1 MLLFSGPLQR
11 NTNNRS
17 NSLCAAFLILV
28 FCCFNANSIAF
39 STKNARTKHHI
50 VTKKKSGRKSSVQS
64 EKKYSVQH
72 SKTKLQTL
80 HEEIAKA
87 KQKVQ
92 RLNVKE
98 QTTISTLQETQKK
111 KVIISQKVGKLAG
124 EVSKIQD
131 TLSVIQKT
139 ESSLKEKLLAT
150 KSEYAN
156 LAKIYMN
163 LSKQHISGAQSS
175 NDILPGTTSPSSGIL
190 QRLPSYMQLLHKK
203 LTAYLTEISK
213 VQGALS
219 YQQAQLSQ
227 YSSLQEKILKEK
239 EKEQQFLQKTMNAQK
254 LTLSQVRLDKAMVL
268 KELEKKQKSAQQIA
282 GMISSLVHQ
291 ESKKQDSYVKNNT
304 SEQRKDK
311 STKEIAEKKNRAIPE
326 KVSNSV
332 IQKDIAIKNDV
343 HETDMHFSG
352 IFKWPTNA
360 RKILRSFGQYRN
372 SVTNTVMDNP
382 GLDIACSEGSSAL
395 CAASGK
401 VSLVHWLPGYNSM
414 VIVDHGNSY
423 RSVYANLSNSLVKKG
438 QMISTGSV
446 IGKTTQSVDG
456 EFLHFEL
463 WKGKNRLN
471 PLSYCR

>member
-1 MLLFSGPLQR
+1 MR
-11 NTNNRS
+11 
-17 NSLCAAFLILV
+17 AAFMFLI
-28 FCCFNANSIAF
+28 FCCFSIHTTAF
-39 STKNARTKHHI
+39 TKKYARTKNHI
-50 VTKKKSGRKSSVQS
+50 VTKKKSGRKSTVLS
-64 EKKYSVQH
+64 KRKYSVQH

-87 KQKVQ
+87 QQKVY
-92 RLNVKE
+92 RLNAKE
-98 QTTISTLQETQKK
+98 QSTISTLQETQKK

-131 TLSVIQKT
+131 TLTVIQRT

-150 KSEYAN
+150 KNEYAN
-156 LAKIYMN
+156 LAKIYVN
-163 LSKQHISGAQSS
+163 LSKQQVSGAQSS
-175 NDILPGTTSPSSGIL
+175 NDLLPGSTGPSSGIL

-203 LTAYLTEISK
+203 LTAYLTEITK

-227 YSSLQEKILKEK
+227 YSSLQEKILLEK

-254 LTLSQVRLDKAMVL
+254 LTLSQVRLDKALVL

-282 GMISSLVHQ
+282 GMILSLVHQ
-291 ESKKQDSYVKNNT
+291 ESKKQDEHIKNKT
-304 SEQRKDK
+304 RELRKDISIHGK
-311 STKEIAEKKNRAIPE
+311 GEKKNIPISDN
-326 KVSNSV
+326 VSKS
-332 IQKDIAIKNDV
+332 ITQKEIIKNDIQ
-343 HETDMHFSG
+343 ESDMQFSG

-372 SVTNTVMDNP
+372 SVTNTIMDNP
-382 GLDIACSEGSSAL
+382 GLDIACSEGSSAF

-438 QMISTGSV
+438 QIISAGFV

>member
-1 MLLFSGPLQR
+1 MR
-11 NTNNRS
+11 
-17 NSLCAAFLILV
+17 AAFMFLI
-28 FCCFNANSIAF
+28 FCCFSIHTTAF
-39 STKNARTKHHI
+39 TKKNARTKNHI
-50 VTKKKSGRKSSVQS
+50 VTKKKSGRKSTVLS
-64 EKKYSVQH
+64 KRKYSVQH

-87 KQKVQ
+87 QQKVY
-92 RLNVKE
+92 RLNAKE
-98 QTTISTLQETQKK
+98 QSTISTLQETQKK

-131 TLSVIQKT
+131 TLTVIQRT

-150 KSEYAN
+150 KNEYAN
-156 LAKIYMN
+156 LAKIYVN
-163 LSKQHISGAQSS
+163 LSKQQVSGAQSS
-175 NDILPGTTSPSSGIL
+175 NDLLPGSTGPSSGIL

-239 EKEQQFLQKTMNAQK
+239 EKEQQFLQKTMNTQK
-254 LTLSQVRLDKAMVL
+254 LTLSQVRLDKALVL

-282 GMISSLVHQ
+282 GMILSLVHQ
-291 ESKKQDSYVKNNT
+291 ESKKQDEHIKNKT
-304 SEQRKDK
+304 RELRKDISIHGK
-311 STKEIAEKKNRAIPE
+311 GEKKNIPISE
-326 KVSNSV
+326 NASKS
-332 IQKDIAIKNDV
+332 ITQKEIIKNDIQ
-343 HETDMHFSG
+343 ESDMQFSG

-372 SVTNTVMDNP
+372 SVTNTIMDNP
-382 GLDIACSEGSSAL
+382 GLDIACSEGSSAF

-438 QMISTGSV
+438 QIISAGFV

>member
-1 MLLFSGPLQR
+1 MR
-11 NTNNRS
+11 
-17 NSLCAAFLILV
+17 AAFMFLI
-28 FCCFNANSIAF
+28 FCCFSIHTTAF
-39 STKNARTKHHI
+39 TKKYARTKNHI
-50 VTKKKSGRKSSVQS
+50 VTKKKSGRKSTVLS
-64 EKKYSVQH
+64 KTKYSVQH

-87 KQKVQ
+87 QQKVY
-92 RLNVKE
+92 RLNAKE
-98 QTTISTLQETQKK
+98 QSTISTLQETQKK

-131 TLSVIQKT
+131 TLTVIQRT

-150 KSEYAN
+150 KNEYAN
-156 LAKIYMN
+156 LAKIYVN
-163 LSKQHISGAQSS
+163 LSKQQVSGAQSS
-175 NDILPGTTSPSSGIL
+175 NDLLPGSTGPSSGIL

-203 LTAYLTEISK
+203 LTAYLTEITK

-227 YSSLQEKILKEK
+227 YSSLQEKILLEK

-254 LTLSQVRLDKAMVL
+254 LTLSQVRLDKALVL

-282 GMISSLVHQ
+282 GMILSLVHQ
-291 ESKKQDSYVKNNT
+291 ESKKQDEHIKNKT
-304 SEQRKDK
+304 RELRKDISIHGK
-311 STKEIAEKKNRAIPE
+311 GEKKNIPISDN
-326 KVSNSV
+326 VSKS
-332 IQKDIAIKNDV
+332 ITQKEIIKNDIQ
-343 HETDMHFSG
+343 ESDMQFSG

-372 SVTNTVMDNP
+372 SVTNTIMDNP
-382 GLDIACSEGSSAL
+382 GLDIACSEGSSAF

-438 QMISTGSV
+438 QIISTGFV

>member
-1 MLLFSGPLQR
+1 
-11 NTNNRS
+11 
-17 NSLCAAFLILV
+17 
-28 FCCFNANSIAF
+28 
-39 STKNARTKHHI
+39 
-50 VTKKKSGRKSSVQS
+50 
-64 EKKYSVQH
+64 
-72 SKTKLQTL
+72 
-80 HEEIAKA
+80 
-87 KQKVQ
+87 
-92 RLNVKE
+92 
-98 QTTISTLQETQKK
+98 
-111 KVIISQKVGKLAG
+111 
-124 EVSKIQD
+124 
-131 TLSVIQKT
+131 
-139 ESSLKEKLLAT
+139 
-150 KSEYAN
+150 
-156 LAKIYMN
+156 
-163 LSKQHISGAQSS
+163 
-175 NDILPGTTSPSSGIL
+175 
-190 QRLPSYMQLLHKK
+190 MQLLHKK
-203 LTAYLTEISK
+203 LTTYLTEISK

-254 LTLSQVRLDKAMVL
+254 LTLSQVRLDKALVL

-291 ESKKQDSYVKNNT
+291 ESKKKDEHVKNKNI
-304 SEQRKDK
+304 ELRKDI
-311 STKEIAEKKNRAIPE
+311 SIPE
-326 KVSNSV
+326 KGEKKSISKKVSKS
-332 IQKDIAIKNDV
+332 IAQKEIIKNDI
-343 HETDMHFSG
+343 HESDIQFSG

-372 SVTNTVMDNP
+372 SVTNTIMDNP
-382 GLDIACSEGSSAL
+382 GLDIACSEGSSAF
-395 CAASGK
+395 CSASGK

-438 QMISTGSV
+438 QIISAGSV

>member
-1 MLLFSGPLQR
+1 MR
-11 NTNNRS
+11 
-17 NSLCAAFLILV
+17 AAFMFLI
-28 FCCFNANSIAF
+28 FCCFSIHTTAF
-39 STKNARTKHHI
+39 TKKNARTKNHI
-50 VTKKKSGRKSSVQS
+50 VTKKKSGRKSTVLS
-64 EKKYSVQH
+64 KRKYSVQH

-87 KQKVQ
+87 QQKVY
-92 RLNVKE
+92 RLNAKE
-98 QTTISTLQETQKK
+98 QSTISTLQETQKK

-131 TLSVIQKT
+131 TLTVIQRT

-150 KSEYAN
+150 KNEYAN
-156 LAKIYMN
+156 LAKIYVN
-163 LSKQHISGAQSS
+163 LSKQQVSGAQSS
-175 NDILPGTTSPSSGIL
+175 NDLLPGSTGPSSGIL

-203 LTAYLTEISK
+203 LTAYLTEITK

-239 EKEQQFLQKTMNAQK
+239 EKEQQFLQKTMNTQK
-254 LTLSQVRLDKAMVL
+254 LTLSQVRLDKASVL

-282 GMISSLVHQ
+282 GMILSLVHQ
-291 ESKKQDSYVKNNT
+291 ESKKQDEHMKNKT
-304 SEQRKDK
+304 RELRKDISIHGK
-311 STKEIAEKKNRAIPE
+311 GEKKNIPISE
-326 KVSNSV
+326 NVSKS
-332 IQKDIAIKNDV
+332 ITQKEIIKNDIQ
-343 HETDMHFSG
+343 ESDMQFSG

-372 SVTNTVMDNP
+372 SVTNTIMDNP
-382 GLDIACSEGSSAL
+382 GLDIACSEGSSAF

-438 QMISTGSV
+438 QIISAGFV

>member
-1 MLLFSGPLQR
+1 MR
-11 NTNNRS
+11 
-17 NSLCAAFLILV
+17 AAFMFLI
-28 FCCFNANSIAF
+28 FCCFSIHTTAF
-39 STKNARTKHHI
+39 TKKNARTKNHI
-50 VTKKKSGRKSSVQS
+50 VTKKKSGRKSTVLS
-64 EKKYSVQH
+64 KRKYSVQH

-87 KQKVQ
+87 QQKVY
-92 RLNVKE
+92 RLNAKE
-98 QTTISTLQETQKK
+98 QSTISTLQETQKK

-131 TLSVIQKT
+131 TLTVIQRT

-150 KSEYAN
+150 KNEYAN
-156 LAKIYMN
+156 LAKIYVN
-163 LSKQHISGAQSS
+163 LSKQQVSGAQSS
-175 NDILPGTTSPSSGIL
+175 NDLLPGSTGPSSGIL

-203 LTAYLTEISK
+203 LTAYLTEITK

-227 YSSLQEKILKEK
+227 YSSLQEKILLEK

-254 LTLSQVRLDKAMVL
+254 LTLSQVRLDKALVL

-282 GMISSLVHQ
+282 GMILSLVHQ
-291 ESKKQDSYVKNNT
+291 ESKKQDEHIKNKT
-304 SEQRKDK
+304 RELRKDISIHGK
-311 STKEIAEKKNRAIPE
+311 GEKKNIPISDN
-326 KVSNSV
+326 VSKS
-332 IQKDIAIKNDV
+332 ITQKEIIKNDIQ
-343 HETDMHFSG
+343 ESDMQFSG

-372 SVTNTVMDNP
+372 SVTNTIMDNP
-382 GLDIACSEGSSAL
+382 GLDIACSEGSSAF

-438 QMISTGSV
+438 QIISTGFV

>member
-1 MLLFSGPLQR
+1 VLSK
-11 NTNNRS
+11 T
-17 NSLCAAFLILV
+17 
-28 FCCFNANSIAF
+28 
-39 STKNARTKHHI
+39 
-50 VTKKKSGRKSSVQS
+50 
-64 EKKYSVQH
+64 KYSVQH

-80 HEEIAKA
+80 HQEIAKA
-87 KQKVQ
+87 QQKVY
-92 RLNVKE
+92 RLNAKE
-98 QTTISTLQETQKK
+98 QSTISTLQETQKK

-131 TLSVIQKT
+131 TLTVIQRT

-150 KSEYAN
+150 KTEYAN
-156 LAKIYMN
+156 LAKIYVN
-163 LSKQHISGAQSS
+163 LSKQHVSGAQSS
-175 NDILPGTTSPSSGIL
+175 NDLLPGSTGPSSGIL

-203 LTAYLTEISK
+203 LTTYLTEISK

-254 LTLSQVRLDKAMVL
+254 LTLSQVRLDKALVL

-291 ESKKQDSYVKNNT
+291 ESKKKDEHVKNKNI
-304 SEQRKDK
+304 ELRKDI
-311 STKEIAEKKNRAIPE
+311 SIPE
-326 KVSNSV
+326 KGEKKSISKKVSKS
-332 IQKDIAIKNDV
+332 IAQKEIIKNDI
-343 HETDMHFSG
+343 HESDIQFSG

-372 SVTNTVMDNP
+372 SVTNTIMDNP
-382 GLDIACSEGSSAL
+382 GLDIACSEGSSAF
-395 CAASGK
+395 CSASGK

-438 QMISTGSV
+438 QIISAGSV

>member
-1 MLLFSGPLQR
+1 MR
-11 NTNNRS
+11 
-17 NSLCAAFLILV
+17 AAFILLV
-28 FCCFNANSIAF
+28 FCCFSTSTTAF
-39 STKNARTKHHI
+39 TKKHARTKNHI
-50 VTKKKSGRKSSVQS
+50 VTKKKSGRKSTVLS
-64 EKKYSVQH
+64 KTKYSVQH

-80 HEEIAKA
+80 HQEIAKA
-87 KQKVQ
+87 QQKVY
-92 RLNVKE
+92 RLNAKE
-98 QTTISTLQETQKK
+98 QSTISTLQETQKK

-131 TLSVIQKT
+131 TLTVIQRT

-150 KSEYAN
+150 KTEYAN
-156 LAKIYMN
+156 LAKIYVN
-163 LSKQHISGAQSS
+163 LSKQHVSGAQSS
-175 NDILPGTTSPSSGIL
+175 NDLLPGSTGPSSGIL

-203 LTAYLTEISK
+203 LTTYLTEISK

-254 LTLSQVRLDKAMVL
+254 LTLSQVRLDKALVL

-291 ESKKQDSYVKNNT
+291 ESKKQDEHVKNKNI
-304 SEQRKDK
+304 ELRKDL
-311 STKEIAEKKNRAIPE
+311 SIPE
-326 KVSNSV
+326 KGEKKSISEKVSKS
-332 IQKDIAIKNDV
+332 IAKKEIIKNDI
-343 HETDMHFSG
+343 HESDIQFSG

-372 SVTNTVMDNP
+372 SVTNTIMDNP
-382 GLDIACSEGSSAL
+382 GLDIACSEGSSAF
-395 CAASGK
+395 CSASGK

-438 QMISTGSV
+438 QIISAGSV

>member
-1 MLLFSGPLQR
+1 
-11 NTNNRS
+11 
-17 NSLCAAFLILV
+17 
-28 FCCFNANSIAF
+28 
-39 STKNARTKHHI
+39 
-50 VTKKKSGRKSSVQS
+50 VTKKKSGRKSTVLS
-64 EKKYSVQH
+64 KTKYSVQH

-87 KQKVQ
+87 QQKVS
-92 RLNVKE
+92 RLNAKE
-98 QTTISTLQETQKK
+98 QSTISTLQETQKK
-111 KVIISQKVGKLAG
+111 KVIISEKVGKLAG

-131 TLSVIQKT
+131 TLTVIQRT

-150 KSEYAN
+150 KTEYAN
-156 LAKIYMN
+156 LAKIYVN
-163 LSKQHISGAQSS
+163 LSKQHVSGAQSS
-175 NDILPGTTSPSSGIL
+175 NDLLPGSTGPSSGIL

-254 LTLSQVRLDKAMVL
+254 LTLSQVRLDKALVL

-282 GMISSLVHQ
+282 GMISTLVHQ
-291 ESKKQDSYVKNNT
+291 ESKKQDEQMKNKT
-304 SEQRKDK
+304 RQLR
-311 STKEIAEKKNRAIPE
+311 KEISIHENGEKKSISISKKASKSIA
-326 KVSNSV
+326 
-332 IQKDIAIKNDV
+332 QKEIIKNDIQ
-343 HETDMHFSG
+343 ESDMHFSG

-372 SVTNTVMDNP
+372 SVTNTIMDNP
-382 GLDIACSEGSSAL
+382 GLDIACSEGSSAF

-438 QMISTGSV
+438 QIISAGFV

>member
-1 MLLFSGPLQR
+1 MR
-11 NTNNRS
+11 
-17 NSLCAAFLILV
+17 AAFMFLI
-28 FCCFNANSIAF
+28 FCCFSIHTTAF
-39 STKNARTKHHI
+39 TKKNARTKNHI
-50 VTKKKSGRKSSVQS
+50 VTKKKSGRKSTVLS
-64 EKKYSVQH
+64 KRKYSVQH

-87 KQKVQ
+87 QQKVY
-92 RLNVKE
+92 RLNAKE
-98 QTTISTLQETQKK
+98 QSTISTLQETQKK

-131 TLSVIQKT
+131 TLTVIQRT

-150 KSEYAN
+150 KNEYAN
-156 LAKIYMN
+156 LAKIYVN
-163 LSKQHISGAQSS
+163 LSKQQVSGAQSS
-175 NDILPGTTSPSSGIL
+175 NDLLPGSTGPSSGIL

-203 LTAYLTEISK
+203 LTAYLTEITK

-227 YSSLQEKILKEK
+227 YSSLQEKILLEK

-254 LTLSQVRLDKAMVL
+254 LTLSQVRLDKALVL

-282 GMISSLVHQ
+282 GMILSLVHQ
-291 ESKKQDSYVKNNT
+291 ESKKQDEHIKNKT
-304 SEQRKDK
+304 RELRKDISIHGK
-311 STKEIAEKKNRAIPE
+311 GEKKNIPISDN
-326 KVSNSV
+326 VSKS
-332 IQKDIAIKNDV
+332 ITQKEIIKNDIQ
-343 HETDMHFSG
+343 ESDMQFSG

-372 SVTNTVMDNP
+372 SVTNTIMDNP
-382 GLDIACSEGSSAL
+382 GLDIACSEGSSAF

-414 VIVDHGNSY
+414 VIIDHGNSY

-438 QMISTGSV
+438 QIISAGFV

>member
-1 MLLFSGPLQR
+1 MR
-11 NTNNRS
+11 
-17 NSLCAAFLILV
+17 AAFILLV
-28 FCCFNANSIAF
+28 FCCFSTSTTAF
-39 STKNARTKHHI
+39 TKKHARTKNHI
-50 VTKKKSGRKSSVQS
+50 VTKKKSGRKSTVLS
-64 EKKYSVQH
+64 KTKYSVQH

-80 HEEIAKA
+80 HQEIAKA
-87 KQKVQ
+87 QQKVY
-92 RLNVKE
+92 RLNAKE
-98 QTTISTLQETQKK
+98 QSTISTLQETQKK

-131 TLSVIQKT
+131 TLTVIQRT

-150 KSEYAN
+150 KTEYAN
-156 LAKIYMN
+156 LAKIYVN
-163 LSKQHISGAQSS
+163 LSKQHVSGAQSS
-175 NDILPGTTSPSSGIL
+175 NDLLPGSTGPSSGIL

-203 LTAYLTEISK
+203 LKTYLTEISK

-254 LTLSQVRLDKAMVL
+254 LTLSQVRLDKALVL

-291 ESKKQDSYVKNNT
+291 ESKKQDEHVKNKNI
-304 SEQRKDK
+304 ELRKDL
-311 STKEIAEKKNRAIPE
+311 SIPE
-326 KVSNSV
+326 KGEKKSISEKVSKS
-332 IQKDIAIKNDV
+332 IAQKEIIKNDI
-343 HETDMHFSG
+343 HESDIQFSG

-372 SVTNTVMDNP
+372 SVTNTIMDNP
-382 GLDIACSEGSSAL
+382 GLDIACSEGSSAF
-395 CAASGK
+395 CSASGK

-438 QMISTGSV
+438 QIISAGSV

>member
-1 MLLFSGPLQR
+1 MR
-11 NTNNRS
+11 
-17 NSLCAAFLILV
+17 AAFVLLV
-28 FCCFNANSIAF
+28 FCFISTSTTAF
-39 STKNARTKHHI
+39 TKKHARTKNHI
-50 VTKKKSGRKSSVQS
+50 VTKKKSGRKSTVLS
-64 EKKYSVQH
+64 KTKYSVQH

-80 HEEIAKA
+80 HQEIAKA
-87 KQKVQ
+87 QQKVY
-92 RLNVKE
+92 RLNAKE
-98 QTTISTLQETQKK
+98 QSTISTLQETQKK

-131 TLSVIQKT
+131 TLTVIQRT

-150 KSEYAN
+150 KTEYAN
-156 LAKIYMN
+156 LAKIYVN
-163 LSKQHISGAQSS
+163 LSKQHVSGAQSS
-175 NDILPGTTSPSSGIL
+175 NDLLPGSTGPSSGIL

-203 LTAYLTEISK
+203 LTTYLTEISK

-254 LTLSQVRLDKAMVL
+254 LTLSQVRLDKALVL

-291 ESKKQDSYVKNNT
+291 ESKKQDEHVKNKNI
-304 SEQRKDK
+304 ELRKDL
-311 STKEIAEKKNRAIPE
+311 SIPE
-326 KVSNSV
+326 KGEKKSISEKVSKS
-332 IQKDIAIKNDV
+332 IAQKEIIKNDI
-343 HETDMHFSG
+343 HESDIQFSG

-372 SVTNTVMDNP
+372 SVTNTIMDNP
-382 GLDIACSEGSSAL
+382 GLDIACSEGSSAF
-395 CAASGK
+395 CSASGK

-438 QMISTGSV
+438 QIISAGSV

>member
-1 MLLFSGPLQR
+1 MR
-11 NTNNRS
+11 
-17 NSLCAAFLILV
+17 AAFILLV
-28 FCCFNANSIAF
+28 FCCFSTSTTAF
-39 STKNARTKHHI
+39 TKKHARTKNHI
-50 VTKKKSGRKSSVQS
+50 VTKKKSGRKSTVLS
-64 EKKYSVQH
+64 KTKTSVQH

-87 KQKVQ
+87 QQKVS
-92 RLNVKE
+92 RLNAKE
-98 QTTISTLQETQKK
+98 QSTISTLQETQKK

-131 TLSVIQKT
+131 TLTVIQRT

-150 KSEYAN
+150 KTEYAN
-156 LAKIYMN
+156 LAKIYVN
-163 LSKQHISGAQSS
+163 LSKQHVSGAQSS
-175 NDILPGTTSPSSGIL
+175 NDLLPGSTGPSSGIL

-254 LTLSQVRLDKAMVL
+254 LTLSQVRLDKALVL

-291 ESKKQDSYVKNNT
+291 ESKKQDEQMKNKT
-304 SEQRKDK
+304 RELRKDISIDEKGEKK
-311 STKEIAEKKNRAIPE
+311 SIAISEKASKSIAQKEI
-326 KVSNSV
+326 
-332 IQKDIAIKNDV
+332 IKNDIQ
-343 HETDMHFSG
+343 ESDLHFSG

-372 SVTNTVMDNP
+372 SVTNTIMDNP
-382 GLDIACSEGSSAL
+382 GLDIACSEGSSAF
-395 CAASGK
+395 CSASGK

-438 QMISTGSV
+438 QIISAGSV

>member
-1 MLLFSGPLQR
+1 MR
-11 NTNNRS
+11 
-17 NSLCAAFLILV
+17 AAFMFLI
-28 FCCFNANSIAF
+28 FCCFSIHTTAF
-39 STKNARTKHHI
+39 TKKYARTKNHI
-50 VTKKKSGRKSSVQS
+50 VTKKKSGRKSTVLS
-64 EKKYSVQH
+64 KRKYSVQH

-87 KQKVQ
+87 QQKVY
-92 RLNVKE
+92 RLNAKE
-98 QTTISTLQETQKK
+98 QSTISTLQETQKK

-131 TLSVIQKT
+131 TLTVIQRT

-150 KSEYAN
+150 KNEYAN
-156 LAKIYMN
+156 LAKIYVN
-163 LSKQHISGAQSS
+163 LSKQQVSGAQSS
-175 NDILPGTTSPSSGIL
+175 NDLLPGSTGPSSGIL

-203 LTAYLTEISK
+203 LTAYLTEITK

-239 EKEQQFLQKTMNAQK
+239 EKEQQFLQKTMNTQK
-254 LTLSQVRLDKAMVL
+254 LTLSQVRLDKASVL

-291 ESKKQDSYVKNNT
+291 ESKKQDEHMKNKT
-304 SEQRKDK
+304 RELRKDISIHGK
-311 STKEIAEKKNRAIPE
+311 GEKKNIPISDN
-326 KVSNSV
+326 VSKS
-332 IQKDIAIKNDV
+332 ITQKEIIKNDIQ
-343 HETDMHFSG
+343 ESDMQFSG

-372 SVTNTVMDNP
+372 SVTNTIMDNP
-382 GLDIACSEGSSAL
+382 GLDIACSEGSSAF

-438 QMISTGSV
+438 QIISAGFV

>member
-1 MLLFSGPLQR
+1 MR
-11 NTNNRS
+11 
-17 NSLCAAFLILV
+17 AAFILLV
-28 FCCFNANSIAF
+28 FCCFSTSTTAF
-39 STKNARTKHHI
+39 TKKHARTKNHI
-50 VTKKKSGRKSSVQS
+50 VTKKKSGRKSTVLS
-64 EKKYSVQH
+64 KTKYSVQH

-80 HEEIAKA
+80 HQEIAKA
-87 KQKVQ
+87 QQKVY
-92 RLNVKE
+92 RLNAKE
-98 QTTISTLQETQKK
+98 QSTISTLQETQKK

-131 TLSVIQKT
+131 TLTVIQRT

-150 KSEYAN
+150 KTEYAN
-156 LAKIYMN
+156 LAKIYVN
-163 LSKQHISGAQSS
+163 LSKQHVSGAQSS
-175 NDILPGTTSPSSGIL
+175 NDLLPGSTGPSSGIL

-203 LTAYLTEISK
+203 LTTYLTEISK

-254 LTLSQVRLDKAMVL
+254 LTLSQVRLDKALVL

-291 ESKKQDSYVKNNT
+291 ESKKQDDHVKNKNI
-304 SEQRKDK
+304 ELRKDL
-311 STKEIAEKKNRAIPE
+311 SIPE
-326 KVSNSV
+326 KGEKKSISEKVSKSKA
-332 IQKDIAIKNDV
+332 QKEIIKNV
-343 HETDMHFSG
+343 IHESDIQFSG

-372 SVTNTVMDNP
+372 SVTNTIMDNP
-382 GLDIACSEGSSAL
+382 GLDIACSEGSSAF
-395 CAASGK
+395 CSASGK

-438 QMISTGSV
+438 QIISAGSV

>member
-1 MLLFSGPLQR
+1 MR
-11 NTNNRS
+11 
-17 NSLCAAFLILV
+17 AAFMFLI
-28 FCCFNANSIAF
+28 FCCFSIHTTAF
-39 STKNARTKHHI
+39 TKKNARTKNHI
-50 VTKKKSGRKSSVQS
+50 VTKKKSGRKSTVLS
-64 EKKYSVQH
+64 KTKYSVQH

-87 KQKVQ
+87 QQKVY
-92 RLNVKE
+92 RLNAKE
-98 QTTISTLQETQKK
+98 QSTISTLQETQKK

-131 TLSVIQKT
+131 TLTVIQRT

-150 KSEYAN
+150 KKEYAN
-156 LAKIYMN
+156 LAKIYVN
-163 LSKQHISGAQSS
+163 LSKQQVSGAQSS
-175 NDILPGTTSPSSGIL
+175 NDLLPGSTGPSSGIL

-203 LTAYLTEISK
+203 LTAYLTEITK

-227 YSSLQEKILKEK
+227 YSSLQEKILLEK

-254 LTLSQVRLDKAMVL
+254 LTLSQVRLDKALVL

-282 GMISSLVHQ
+282 GMISSLVRQ
-291 ESKKQDSYVKNNT
+291 ESKKQDEQMKNKT
-304 SEQRKDK
+304 RELRKDISIDEKGEKK
-311 STKEIAEKKNRAIPE
+311 SISISEKASKSIAQKEI
-326 KVSNSV
+326 
-332 IQKDIAIKNDV
+332 IKNDIQ
-343 HETDMHFSG
+343 ESDMHFSG

-372 SVTNTVMDNP
+372 SVTNTIMDNP
-382 GLDIACSEGSSAL
+382 GLDIACSEGSSAF

-438 QMISTGSV
+438 QIISTGFV

>member
-1 MLLFSGPLQR
+1 MR
-11 NTNNRS
+11 
-17 NSLCAAFLILV
+17 AAFMFLI
-28 FCCFNANSIAF
+28 FCCFSIHTTAF
-39 STKNARTKHHI
+39 TKKNARTKNHI
-50 VTKKKSGRKSSVQS
+50 VTKKKSGRKSTVLS
-64 EKKYSVQH
+64 KRKYSVQH

-87 KQKVQ
+87 QQKVY
-92 RLNVKE
+92 RLNAKE
-98 QTTISTLQETQKK
+98 QSTISTLQETQKK

-131 TLSVIQKT
+131 TLTVIQRT

-150 KSEYAN
+150 KNEYAN
-156 LAKIYMN
+156 LAKIYVN
-163 LSKQHISGAQSS
+163 LSKQQVSGAQSS
-175 NDILPGTTSPSSGIL
+175 NDLLPGSTGPSSGIL

-203 LTAYLTEISK
+203 LTAYLTEITK

-239 EKEQQFLQKTMNAQK
+239 EKEQQFLQKTMNTQK
-254 LTLSQVRLDKAMVL
+254 LTLSQVRLDKASVL

-282 GMISSLVHQ
+282 GMILSLVHQ
-291 ESKKQDSYVKNNT
+291 ESKKQNEHTKNKT
-304 SEQRKDK
+304 RELRKDISIHGK
-311 STKEIAEKKNRAIPE
+311 GEKKNIPISE
-326 KVSNSV
+326 NVSKS
-332 IQKDIAIKNDV
+332 ITQKEIIKNDIQ
-343 HETDMHFSG
+343 ESDMQFSG

-372 SVTNTVMDNP
+372 SVTNTIMDNP
-382 GLDIACSEGSSAL
+382 GLDIACSEGSSAF

-438 QMISTGSV
+438 QIISAGFV

>member
-1 MLLFSGPLQR
+1 MR
-11 NTNNRS
+11 
-17 NSLCAAFLILV
+17 AAFMFLI
-28 FCCFNANSIAF
+28 FCCFSIHTTAF
-39 STKNARTKHHI
+39 TKKYARTKNHI
-50 VTKKKSGRKSSVQS
+50 VTKKKSGRKSTVLS
-64 EKKYSVQH
+64 KRKYSVQH

-87 KQKVQ
+87 QQKVY
-92 RLNVKE
+92 RLNAKE
-98 QTTISTLQETQKK
+98 QSTISTLQETQKK

-131 TLSVIQKT
+131 TLTVIQRT

-150 KSEYAN
+150 KNEYAN
-156 LAKIYMN
+156 LAKIYVN
-163 LSKQHISGAQSS
+163 LSKQQVSGAQSS
-175 NDILPGTTSPSSGIL
+175 NDLLPGSTGPSSGIL

-227 YSSLQEKILKEK
+227 YSSLQEKILLEK

-254 LTLSQVRLDKAMVL
+254 LTLSQVRLDKALVL

-282 GMISSLVHQ
+282 GMILSLVHQ
-291 ESKKQDSYVKNNT
+291 ESKKQDEHIKNKT
-304 SEQRKDK
+304 RELRKDISIHGK
-311 STKEIAEKKNRAIPE
+311 GEKKNIPISDN
-326 KVSNSV
+326 VSKS
-332 IQKDIAIKNDV
+332 ITQKEIIKNDIQ
-343 HETDMHFSG
+343 ESDMQFSG

-372 SVTNTVMDNP
+372 SVTNTIMDNP
-382 GLDIACSEGSSAL
+382 GLDIACSEGSSAF

-438 QMISTGSV
+438 QIISTGFV

>member
-1 MLLFSGPLQR
+1 MR
-11 NTNNRS
+11 
-17 NSLCAAFLILV
+17 AAFILLV
-28 FCCFNANSIAF
+28 FCCFSTSTTAF
-39 STKNARTKHHI
+39 TKKHARTKNHI
-50 VTKKKSGRKSSVQS
+50 VTKKKSGRKSTVLS
-64 EKKYSVQH
+64 KTKYSVQH

-80 HEEIAKA
+80 HQEIAKA
-87 KQKVQ
+87 QQKVY
-92 RLNVKE
+92 RLNAKE
-98 QTTISTLQETQKK
+98 QSTISTLQETQKK

-131 TLSVIQKT
+131 TLTVIQRT

-150 KSEYAN
+150 KTEYAN
-156 LAKIYMN
+156 LAKIYVN
-163 LSKQHISGAQSS
+163 LSKQHVSGAQSS
-175 NDILPGTTSPSSGIL
+175 NDLLPGSTGPSSGIL

-203 LTAYLTEISK
+203 LTTYLTEISK

-254 LTLSQVRLDKAMVL
+254 LTLSQVRLDKALVL

-291 ESKKQDSYVKNNT
+291 ESKKQDEHVKNKNI
-304 SEQRKDK
+304 ELRKDL
-311 STKEIAEKKNRAIPE
+311 SIPE
-326 KVSNSV
+326 KGEKKSISEKVSKSKA
-332 IQKDIAIKNDV
+332 QKEIIKNV
-343 HETDMHFSG
+343 IHESDIQFSG

-372 SVTNTVMDNP
+372 SVTNTIMDNP
-382 GLDIACSEGSSAL
+382 GLDIACSEGSSAF
-395 CAASGK
+395 CSASGK

-438 QMISTGSV
+438 QIISAGSV